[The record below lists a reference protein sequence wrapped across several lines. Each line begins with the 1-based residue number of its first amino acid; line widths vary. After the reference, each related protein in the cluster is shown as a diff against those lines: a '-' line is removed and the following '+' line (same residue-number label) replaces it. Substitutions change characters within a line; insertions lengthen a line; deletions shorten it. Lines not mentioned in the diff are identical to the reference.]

1 MKIIII
7 AEAGVNH
14 NGSMDNA
21 FRLIDAAATAGVDYI
36 KFQTFKANKL
46 VSASAKKLIIKSK
59 IPETLKKHSSRCC
72 RNWNYHRS
80 SMHSSSRTVRKRTFN
95 SFLQLSI

>member
-1 MKIIII
+1 MKTIII

-14 NGSMDNA
+14 NGSIDNA

-46 VSASAKKLIIKSK
+46 VSASAKKADSQMPNAVKSN
-59 IPETLKKHSSRCC
+59 E
-72 RNWNYHRS
+72 N
-80 SMHSSSRTVRKRTFN
+80 
-95 SFLQLSI
+95 QL